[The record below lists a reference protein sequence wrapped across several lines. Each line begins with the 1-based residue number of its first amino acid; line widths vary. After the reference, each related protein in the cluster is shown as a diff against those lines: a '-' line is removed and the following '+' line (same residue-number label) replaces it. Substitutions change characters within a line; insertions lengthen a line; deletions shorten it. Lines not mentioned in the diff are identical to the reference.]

1 MFVLLLTTMTPSIGV
16 HSETNVMDQ
25 SKQITRTAY
34 GLVAGSLLLGCVALT
49 GCQIDVAG
57 QTLPSPYYLTD
68 DVQYYAPASE
78 FKLAKEAAALEKQR
92 EAIASSRQN

>member
-1 MFVLLLTTMTPSIGV
+1 
-16 HSETNVMDQ
+16 MDQ
-25 SKQITRTAY
+25 SKQLKRTAY
-34 GLVAGSLLLGCVALT
+34 SLVAGSMLLGCVALT

-68 DVQYYAPASE
+68 DIQYYAPGPE

-92 EAIASSRQN
+92 EAIASTQQR

>member
-1 MFVLLLTTMTPSIGV
+1 MHQCKKISR
-16 HSETNVMDQ
+16 S
-25 SKQITRTAY
+25 AY
-34 GLVAGSLLLGCVALT
+34 GLVAGVVLLGCMVTT

-57 QTLPSPYYLTD
+57 QSLPSPYYLTD

-78 FKLAKEAAALEKQR
+78 FKLAKEAAALKKQS